1 MSFVKLPHCPLESDS
16 HPLVR
21 PRFNQQNT
29 QDRLRE
35 AARRPSPFS
44 MISNIRKDRKSVFK
58 EVGLAPEDAG
68 AMPDFDE
75 KHAVEA
81 ENGPAPLYIK
91 PAEAGSTAD
100 HAHVED
106 KDEKAGTDDMATEQ
120 ESDQGDSNRIPE
132 SEPSSPQSLTSKTP
146 WYAKIATGKR
156 PRVRTGSSTPPTSF
170 QGLPKLTMVVLALAL
185 IIPFS
190 GRGSRDTVGLADAG
204 PIKKKAKSPTDVCAR
219 WAMQTAVLNG
229 TLFIYGGE
237 AKTTMDQEN
246 DTWNNDLVTLD
257 LTSTWDTSSPS
268 ITGLTQP
275 SGPPAVALGTLWY
288 DYNSLYLYGG
298 EFSDNPYVEP
308 AAVATWQYSV
318 SDGIWTEYSNP
329 LTSSGNNSDGGGVA
343 VQRAAEGAGVSV
355 PELGLSWYFGGHLDL
370 STTPGWS
377 DQVARVYLKTLLEFT
392 HPGYSNDGVTSL
404 IDSGAPT
411 SGTYRNITQGG
422 LQTTDGFTERADG
435 VLVFVPGWGTSGV
448 LIGLGGGTESDFTND
463 TSTLDVYDIANSVW
477 YHQQTTGTAPGVR
490 VNPCAVIASAP
501 DASSFQIY
509 LHGGQSLQPA
519 GDQIQYDDM
528 YILTIP
534 SFTWIGPVSQGG
546 SNIPYARA
554 GHTCNL
560 RDGQMVVVG
569 GFNTTVATCD
579 SPGIYVFNA
588 SSLNWG
594 SSFTA
599 LAPSA
604 DLDPGNS
611 VLASSYGYTVPDD
624 VVSVIGGNPS
634 GSATVTAP
642 AVSPTGGPFATGSP
656 PVFTVTASGS
666 TATITSPGQ
675 TGVASASNNNESNGA
690 SPGLIAA
697 IVVACLAGVTA
708 GYLGYCAW
716 LYRRQVRA
724 YKTHLAVTN
733 RFPARSASHASF
745 FFGAFGGRKQSRK
758 GRLGLGERA
767 AAAGWF
773 TANEHKEKR
782 DPSSTS
788 GEESFA
794 WVGRDRKSGGGDIDV
809 AGGGLLDSNRLTPS
823 SGAASNRPSAYGDD
837 SKGGSYQSGTS
848 PGETS
853 ASGSGGRP
861 RRSSTSGGSTTSST
875 EGLLEGQEPSFFSV
889 VLGPRRALRVV
900 NGLEDGEGGHQ
911 NTAE

>member
-1 MSFVKLPHCPLESDS
+1 MSFVKLPHCPLESDT
-16 HPLVR
+16 HRVVR
-21 PRFNQQNT
+21 PKFNHQNT

-35 AARRPSPFS
+35 AARRPSPFF
-44 MISNIRKDRKSVFK
+44 MFSNIRKDRKSVFK
-58 EVGLAPEDAG
+58 EVGLVPEDG
-68 AMPDFDE
+68 GVMPDFDE
-75 KHAVEA
+75 KHVVKA
-81 ENGPAPLYIK
+81 ENRLAPLDTK
-91 PAEAGSTAD
+91 SAEAGCTTD

-106 KDEKAGTDDMATEQ
+106 KDGKAATGELVVKQ
-120 ESDQGDSNRIPE
+120 EPSQRDSDRTPQ
-132 SEPSSPQSLTSKTP
+132 SEPSSPQSLSSKTP

-170 QGLPKLTMVVLALAL
+170 HGLSKTTMAVLALAL
-185 IIPFS
+185 IISFS

-204 PIKKKAKSPTDVCAR
+204 PIIKKAKSPTDVCAR

-237 AKTTMDQEN
+237 AKTSLDQSDN
-246 DTWNNDLVTLD
+246 TWNNDLVTLD

-268 ITGLTQP
+268 LTGLTQP

-288 DYNSLYLYGG
+288 DYNNLYLYGG
-298 EFSDNPYVEP
+298 EFADNPYVEP
-308 AAVATWQYSV
+308 TAVSTWQYSV
-318 SDGIWTEYSNP
+318 SDGTWTEYTNP
-329 LTSSGNNSDGGGVA
+329 QTSSGNSSDGGGVA

-377 DQVARVYLKTLLEFT
+377 DQTPRVYLKTLLEFT
-392 HPGYSNDGVTSL
+392 HPGYSNDGVSSL
-404 IDSGAPT
+404 MNSGAPA
-411 SGTYRNITQGG
+411 SGAYRNITQGG

-435 VLVFVPGWGTSGV
+435 ALVFVPGWGTSGV
-448 LIGLGGGTESDFTND
+448 LIGLGGGTASDFTD
-463 TSTLDVYDIANSVW
+463 DMSTLDVYDIANSVW

-509 LHGGQSLQPA
+509 LHGGQNLQPA
-519 GDQIQYDDM
+519 GEQIQYDDM

-534 SFTWIGPVSQGG
+534 SFTWVGPVSQGG

-569 GFNTTVATCD
+569 GFNTTVTTCD
-579 SPGIYVFNA
+579 NPGVYVFNA
-588 SSLNWG
+588 SSLEWG
-594 SSFTA
+594 SSFTS

-604 DLDPGNS
+604 DLDPGNT
-611 VLASSYGYTVPDD
+611 VLAASYGYTVPDE
-624 VVSVIGGNPS
+624 VVSVIGGDPS

-642 AVSPTGGPFATGSP
+642 AVSATGGPFATGAA

-666 TATITSPGQ
+666 TATITSPGH
-675 TGVASASNNNESNGA
+675 TGTASAGSSNSSGGV

-697 IVVACLAGVTA
+697 IVVACLAGLAA

-745 FFGAFGGRKQSRK
+745 FFGAFGGGRKQSRK
-758 GRLGLGERA
+758 ARLSRGEKV
-767 AAAGWF
+767 AGWF
-773 TANEHKEKR
+773 TANEHREKSG
-782 DPSSTS
+782 PSST
-788 GEESFA
+788 
-794 WVGRDRKSGGGDIDV
+794 
-809 AGGGLLDSNRLTPS
+809 LQTPS
-823 SGAASNRPSAYGDD
+823 SGASNRPSALGAYGDD

-848 PGETS
+848 PGE
-853 ASGSGGRP
+853 ASGSGGSSGLP
-861 RRSSTSGGSTTSST
+861 RRSSASGGSTTSST

-900 NGLEDGEGGHQ
+900 NGLEEGEGGHQ
-911 NTAE
+911 DTHE